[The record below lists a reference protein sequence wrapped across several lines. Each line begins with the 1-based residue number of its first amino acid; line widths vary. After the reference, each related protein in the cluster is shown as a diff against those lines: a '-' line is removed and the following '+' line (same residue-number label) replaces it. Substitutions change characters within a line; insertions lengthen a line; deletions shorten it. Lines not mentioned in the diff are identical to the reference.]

1 MLKTSYQI
9 IQGSWLL
16 NVLVVGSSGM
26 FERHGGLMRLLEFE
40 RYGKMNTWFLLET
53 LLNWAY
59 FGCLGHLQN
68 RRGLKDLDH
77 LCMVIGAC

>member
-1 MLKTSYQI
+1 
-9 IQGSWLL
+9 
-16 NVLVVGSSGM
+16 M

-53 LLNWAY
+53 LSELGVLWL
-59 FGCLGHLQN
+59 FGHLQN